1 MDLMNLKKE
10 LEEEIG
16 RLRTAEDIA
25 KGEWN
30 ERKEQLQQEPSRYM
44 EIVLKYQHEYW
55 RGRYE
60 QARQA
65 RESVQNLYNKLY

>member
-1 MDLMNLKKE
+1 MNLKKE
-10 LEEEIG
+10 LENEIG
-16 RLRTAEDIA
+16 NLRTAEDNA
-25 KGEWN
+25 KALWN
-30 ERKEQLQQEPSRYM
+30 EQVEQLRKSPTSYM

-65 RESVQNLYNKLY
+65 RESIQNLYEKLYKNY